1 MNRTDAE
8 RIADAR
14 LHLATAL
21 EYGKPAPLDQVR
33 IDAICMRIA
42 AGIEALNG
50 LPPTSRDALFGAS
63 WPAMWG
69 MRNRI
74 AHTYARVERDVVVA
88 TLRDDIPAVIAALD
102 GELAGRQDP

>member
-1 MNRTDAE
+1 MSRSDPE
-8 RIADAR
+8 RISDAR

-21 EYGKPAPLDQVR
+21 EYGKPAPLDQIR

-50 LPPTSRDALFGAS
+50 LTAASREAPFGAS
-63 WPAMWG
+63 WSAMWG

-74 AHTYARVERDVVVA
+74 AHTYARIEPDVVVA
-88 TLRDDIPAVIAALD
+88 TLRDDIPVVIAVLD
-102 GELAGRQDP
+102 QELAGRQDP